1 MKISLILPF
10 CSAVTIE
17 KLREKEVC
25 YDFLGCF
32 SNEGPFSCFHSRL
45 ELKFHSLSNCFKIL
59 KFRELPGDPKDM
71 TFQYKLYRDSKN
83 YDIVKYDKTED
94 ISWENV
100 DSILLITHGWHDSA
114 GAWWIREI
122 RIKILSLNLTP
133 SLLSFLKALYGID
146 ILKFS
151 LSFRK

>member
-45 ELKFHSLSNCFKIL
+45 ELLKSLSTIVLKIV

-122 RIKILSLNLTP
+122 RIKILSFNLTF
-133 SLLSFLKALYGID
+133 SLLSLIRPFTAQIH
-146 ILKFS
+146 
-151 LSFRK
+151 

>member
-45 ELKFHSLSNCFKIL
+45 ELLQNLSTIFLGIV

-71 TFQYKLYRDSKN
+71 TFQYKLYRDPTN
-83 YDIVKYDKTED
+83 YDILKYDKTED

-122 RIKILSLNLTP
+122 RIKILSFKLT
-133 SLLSFLKALYGID
+133 
-146 ILKFS
+146 FS
-151 LSFRK
+151 LVSLIILFTAQIH

>member
-1 MKISLILPF
+1 
-10 CSAVTIE
+10 
-17 KLREKEVC
+17 
-25 YDFLGCF
+25 
-32 SNEGPFSCFHSRL
+32 
-45 ELKFHSLSNCFKIL
+45 
-59 KFRELPGDPKDM
+59 M

-151 LSFRK
+151 LSFIE